1 MGLFWQLGDSSE
13 GVQSRRGLL
22 YIDVSMEFYILMIIL
37 IERYCGELKV
47 FDRELQDDMYEPS
60 AYLTSHIIASL
71 PSLLI
76 QPILYSI
83 PIYFGCNL
91 RAGGTHFFELLI
103 VNILMSFIVNGITWM
118 CISIHREF
126 SVASL
131 IANTNFTFLSL
142 TAGYLVNLHDI
153 PSYIS
158 WFKYISFC
166 GYGYKILMYN
176 EFDDNVY
183 GDCDASN
190 PDDNCLL
197 YDGSYILS
205 QQGIDRNDYI
215 NSWPALIALCIGY
228 HLIAYI
234 LLDVI
239 RHPVTGIVGSDI
251 SSSST
256 SSSSYETDYIDV
268 ERVVVGKQD
277 SIITTPTLS
286 TNASSSQS
294 HDEGGMIITDDDH
307 DDDDD
312 VVVEN
317 NNNDLMDDVNNCK
330 DEVPVDHVGTRQKVA
345 IRIVNISL
353 FVQVKATWR
362 QNNLPTIIPA
372 TDSINSDADS
382 IGNNNDMTIS
392 SKMNNNHNT
401 RSKMILSHV
410 SATIDSGRLVAL
422 MGGSGSGKTTLLNL
436 LAGRIQPASKDPDKS
451 PRSHLFFRSLLSSQ
465 YTGDG
470 QILFNGRVPTG
481 SERRELVG
489 YGINIIH

>member
-76 QPILYSI
+76 QPILYSV

-91 RAGGTHFFELLI
+91 RAGGTHFLELLI

-153 PSYIS
+153 PLYIS

-197 YDGSYILS
+197 YDGNYILS

-251 SSSST
+251 SSSS

-277 SIITTPTLS
+277 SIITTP
-286 TNASSSQS
+286 SSNQS
-294 HDEGGMIITDDDH
+294 H
-307 DDDDD
+307 DDDD

-317 NNNDLMDDVNNCK
+317 NNNDLIDDVNNCK
-330 DEVPVDHVGTRQKVA
+330 DEVPVDRVGTRQKVA

-362 QNNLPTIIPA
+362 QNNLPTIIPT
-372 TDSINSDADS
+372 TDDINSVNADG
-382 IGNNNDMTIS
+382 IDNNNDMTTS
-392 SKMNNNHNT
+392 SKMNNHNT

-470 QILFNGRVPTG
+470 QILFNGKVPTG

-489 YGINIIH
+489 YGINITH